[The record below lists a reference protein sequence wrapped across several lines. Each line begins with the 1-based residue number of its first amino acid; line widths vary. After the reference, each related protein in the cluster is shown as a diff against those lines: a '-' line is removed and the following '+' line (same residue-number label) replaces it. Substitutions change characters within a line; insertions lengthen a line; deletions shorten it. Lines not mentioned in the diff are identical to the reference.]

1 MSKSTEQVLIS
12 MVIDEHQSI
21 FKEPPIEDLYLEIA
35 LWRAMYKIATEVPS
49 LRASAMQAKSAAIKK
64 ARIKIAREHIDWAIL
79 DCKSKNLK
87 PIKTNIE
94 NALLLLKSPHV
105 FSDEKELAKTAI
117 VRSNTIKDYL
127 LEMKMSGK

>member
-1 MSKSTEQVLIS
+1 MSESTEQVLIS

-64 ARIKIAREHIDWAIL
+64 ARIKIAREHIDWAIS
-79 DCKSKNLK
+79 DCMSKNKSPFK
-87 PIKTNIE
+87 PI
-94 NALLLLKSPHV
+94 LKMHYCS
-105 FSDEKELAKTAI
+105 
-117 VRSNTIKDYL
+117 
-127 LEMKMSGK
+127 

>member
-1 MSKSTEQVLIS
+1 MSESTEQVLIS

-21 FKEPPIEDLYLEIA
+21 LKEPPIEDLYLEIA

-87 PIKTNIE
+87 PIQTNIE

-105 FSDEKELAKTAI
+105 FSDDKELAKKAI
-117 VRSNTIKDYL
+117 VRSNTIKNYL
-127 LEMKMSGK
+127 LEMKMSDK